1 MSPLASICQLAQSFL
16 QFSRIF
22 LIDCYLSW
30 LIAQNAPVNMSTMA
44 CNPLIW
50 LTYHLLIS
58 VYIHASLLLFVNL
71 ISTVVSVGRI
81 LNTSFNPPIVYLST
95 AIQPLIHASYFSS
108 QASLCVVLSLC
119 RSPGIILS
127 SGMNWMLP
135 CVFSSKAVYTFCIR

>member
-1 MSPLASICQLAQSFL
+1 MCFYNNWLVLVSPLASICQLAQSFL
-16 QFSRIF
+16 LFSRIF

-95 AIQPLIHASYFSS
+95 AIQPLIYAPYFSS
-108 QASLCVVLSLC
+108 QAMCCSVFVQKSWNHLVIWHELNAA
-119 RSPGIILS
+119 
-127 SGMNWMLP
+127 M
-135 CVFSSKAVYTFCIR
+135 CVFY